1 MSIGYTELTESGIK
15 QAIGLIVDL
24 DERSGDALD
33 ETFAEMR
40 ATLDLVL
47 SVADR
52 TIAAGQVRLIYDPWT
67 TFASSGTEFCSCA
80 FRLPTSVI
88 QSVDLVQ
95 LVETGTASAS
105 SSGIPLAGFPN
116 FLDNAANS
124 AAVEGIL
131 ASGGGEDWFGTLA
144 GLSAAVPAGILADF
158 VIEVTLQPGMTI
170 IDLATA
176 LAADGANRVFSD
188 EATAAGIPMQA
199 GHGGF
204 VGVDMAGGVP
214 ALGKWGLAVMVV
226 VMLSTALF
234 ILRRKQKNAPL
245 MIT

>member
-1 MSIGYTELTESGIK
+1 MKRSLGCLALGLLLSSGLSTTANACGDPPPVTEVTG
-15 QAIGLIVDL
+15 
-24 DERSGDALD
+24 
-33 ETFAEMR
+33 F
-40 ATLDLVL
+40 
-47 SVADR
+47 

-95 LVETGTASAS
+95 LVETGTASAV
-105 SSGIPLAGFPN
+105 SSGTPLAGFPN
-116 FLDNAANS
+116 FLNNAANS

-176 LAADGANRVFSD
+176 LAADGANRVYSD
-188 EATAAGIPMQA
+188 EATPAGIPMQA

-204 VGVDMAGGVP
+204 VGVDMSGGVP
-214 ALGKWGLAVMVV
+214 VPTMGEWGLAVLAV

-234 ILRRKQKNAPL
+234 ILRRKHKKTTPL
-245 MIT
+245 GVAA